1 MFVSFWSFLVQK
13 QALETRKFWVRHV
26 RQVAGQLF
34 VQGDVHRLLPLQDR
48 VEHQEESAMKK
59 IGAFLAQLLVSASS
73 TLVSRG
79 VVKFGPG
86 NCVSAW
92 VGEASHCVVRTACG
106 AQPAFAA
113 FAIRVVCVDEDGGR
127 VLHTFQQG
135 GFDAEETF
143 NTNIKCHRVEAG
155 DSVQVPQLSAAATSK
170 GTAGSPP
177 AQAAPHHWAA
187 AAGAEANEAASQQ
200 LSKLESQV
208 QLLTSNEIEMKREI
222 QELQARLNGSESR
235 ALRGRTEEGSRTS
248 AQALDNVA
256 AALAAVSAPNPQQS
270 QSPAVH
276 TQPAKSAR
284 PAVQAPPASPVTL
297 ASRVHI
303 TAVSPSSSTAKPV
316 TAPATLAAFAAQ
328 DPTIAA
334 SAESAAQEA
343 EKAAAEAELEAQGA
357 QSLALAPPVK
367 LGSGAKE
374 DLEDEKLVSLMDD
387 GDAGD
392 DDA

>member
-1 MFVSFWSFLVQK
+1 
-13 QALETRKFWVRHV
+13 
-26 RQVAGQLF
+26 
-34 VQGDVHRLLPLQDR
+34 
-48 VEHQEESAMKK
+48 
-59 IGAFLAQLLVSASS
+59 
-73 TLVSRG
+73 
-79 VVKFGPG
+79 
-86 NCVSAW
+86 
-92 VGEASHCVVRTACG
+92 
-106 AQPAFAA
+106 
-113 FAIRVVCVDEDGGR
+113 

-177 AQAAPHHWAA
+177 AQVVPAA
-187 AAGAEANEAASQQ
+187 ATGAAANEAASQQ

-208 QLLTSNEIEMKREI
+208 QLLTSNELEMKREI

-270 QSPAVH
+270 QQSPAGH
-276 TQPAKSAR
+276 THPAKSAP
-284 PAVQAPPASPVTL
+284 PAIQTPPASPVAL
-297 ASRVHI
+297 ASRAHI
-303 TAVSPSSSTAKPV
+303 TAASPSSSTAKPV
-316 TAPATLAAFAAQ
+316 TAPATSAAFAAQ

-357 QSLALAPPVK
+357 QSLALTPPIK

-392 DDA
+392 DA